1 MRSAHKGSAPD
12 VWMIREQ
19 ACFTQIEAAPGESI
33 PNLILRTLP
42 FAEANPIRSFFFV
55 PNKERYISMAK
66 KLYVGNLAFQ
76 TTSQDLQQ
84 LFAQAG
90 TVESATVIEDRDT
103 GQSKGFAFVEMSTE
117 EEAASAIQQFNGRE
131 VAGRAL
137 KVNEAR
143 PRENRGGGGGRG
155 FGGNRGG
162 GGGYGGNRGGGG
174 FGRGGGGNQG
184 GRRSEPR
191 W

>member
-1 MRSAHKGSAPD
+1 MS
-12 VWMIREQ
+12 
-19 ACFTQIEAAPGESI
+19 
-33 PNLILRTLP
+33 
-42 FAEANPIRSFFFV
+42 
-55 PNKERYISMAK
+55 K

-76 TTSQDLQQ
+76 TTSQDLQN

-90 TVESATVIEDRDT
+90 TVESASVIEDRDT
-103 GQSKGFAFVEMSTE
+103 GRSKGFAFVEMSTD
-117 EEAASAIQQFNGRE
+117 EEAASAIDQFNGKE
-131 VAGRAL
+131 LAGRML

-143 PRENRGGGGGRG
+143 PRESRGGGGGGGRG

-174 FGRGGGGNQG
+174 GH